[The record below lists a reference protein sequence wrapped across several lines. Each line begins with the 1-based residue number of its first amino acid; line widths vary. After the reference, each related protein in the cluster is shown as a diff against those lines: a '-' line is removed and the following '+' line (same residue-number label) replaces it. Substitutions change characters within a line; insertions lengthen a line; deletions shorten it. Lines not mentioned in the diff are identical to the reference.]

1 MALFNKGYSAVKEEK
16 KRQEEQKENMS
27 KRLFRFFL
35 SGEGSEAK
43 VRFLTEEPVTFS
55 EHTIKKTVNGKE
67 RYDSIVCSQDSKCPY
82 CDENR
87 ASFKGAYLIW
97 DYTPFEVKDDN
108 GKKKKVN
115 GSLKL
120 YVAGTRVLSQLD
132 RLSSRYGLVSRDYEI
147 SRSGSGTSTTYM
159 IERTDEVS
167 KLSSKQIE
175 NMLPERLRELFDGSM
190 DSLYTIVEEQ
200 LKMYLPTGSSDD
212 DEDDD
217 DYEEEYKGR
226 KNLVSYDDD
235 DDEDEDEEDEE
246 PAPKK
251 KAVTSSSKKNSV
263 KGLFKKSTP

>member
-1 MALFNKGYSAVKEEK
+1 MALFNKGYEVVKEEK

-27 KRLFRFFL
+27 KRLFKFFL
-35 SGEGSEAK
+35 SGEGAEAT
-43 VRFLTEEPVTFS
+43 VRFLTEEPVTYN

-67 RYDSIVCSQDSKCPY
+67 RYDSVVCTQDSKCPY
-82 CDENR
+82 CDDGNKS
-87 ASFKGAYLIW
+87 SFKGAYLIW
-97 DYTPFEVKDDN
+97 DYTPFEVKDDS

-120 YVAGTRVLSQLD
+120 YTAGTRVLSQLD

-175 NMLPERLRELFDGSM
+175 NMLPEKLRELFDGSM

-200 LKMYLPTGSSDD
+200 LKMYLPSGSSDD
-212 DEDDD
+212 DDEDE
-217 DYEEEYKGR
+217 DYEEEYRGR

-235 DDEDEDEEDEE
+235 EDEDEE

-251 KAVTSSSKKNSV
+251 KATTSPPQKKNSSV
-263 KGLFKKSTP
+263 KGLFKKKKP